1 MTIAAS
7 QELIPTNSSA
17 HQQPSCID
25 FRFVCRHF
33 HHEIATANT
42 APEERGVMER
52 IPIAELAPSLPSPD
66 TKVIKAVVT
75 LLWPYSSSTRQCAL
89 LLADP
94 DFRLRHRRG
103 QVRVRFSGPAGR
115 ALGNSGIGIG
125 DEVILALQGAQY
137 INGVGSVRIPG
148 KSVEWELSFQQ
159 RLVTQVG
166 GLKSYHRSIKQ
177 LKLKI

>member
-1 MTIAAS
+1 VTIAAITRTHS
-7 QELIPTNSSA
+7 HNSNA
-17 HQQPSCID
+17 HQQPPYID
-25 FRFVCRHF
+25 FHCICGHF
-33 HHEIATANT
+33 HHEIAAANT

-75 LLWPYSSSTRQCAL
+75 LLWPYSSSTRQFAL

-115 ALGNSGIGIG
+115 ALGNSGICIG

-137 INGVGSVRIPG
+137 INDVGDVWTPG

-166 GLKSYHRSIKQ
+166 SLESYHRSIKR